1 MPLNKPNSHSLK
13 RRLLSSNLVLLL
25 SFVLLTGVALEQA
38 VVQYA
43 QQAQEEKLRGLIY
56 GLLGATELDE
66 GGQLTV
72 FDNELPDRKLLAPSS
87 GFYAAIFDQQN
98 SLVWKSPSLLR
109 QPLLEYSTPIGQWQ
123 FNKTDTLFSLQFGV
137 SWVQGE
143 RELRFTLLMQ
153 QGIAEFENLRQQFQQ
168 TLFLWLG
175 FFSLLLMAL
184 QWRVLQWG
192 LKPLHQLGEELNA
205 IEEGQ
210 QNRIE
215 QHYPQEVQPLT
226 EGINTLIKQQQQ
238 QQNRYRQALD
248 NLAHSLKTPLAVLR
262 GIGHEKTLAAENQ
275 QRLDEQVQRM
285 DQIVSYQLRKA
296 ATAGKQ
302 GLHQKEELLPILQQ
316 LCRVLDKVY
325 RDKEIRFSLP
335 ESATVHL
342 QMEKGDL
349 MELFGNLLDNACKHC
364 QQRVSIGLK
373 PIQQKITVH
382 IDDDGAGFPVG
393 QEQNLLQRGVRA
405 DSRLEGQGIGLA
417 VAEEIVL
424 AYEGEIQL
432 ERSPLG
438 GARVTLSMTR
448 T

>member
-13 RRLLSSNLVLLL
+13 RRLLSSNLLLLL

-56 GLLGATELDE
+56 GLLGATELDAQ
-66 GGQLTV
+66 GQLTV
-72 FDNELPDRKLLAPSS
+72 FNNELPDRKLLAPSS

-109 QPLLEYSTPIGQWQ
+109 QPILAQAAPVGKWQ
-123 FNKTDTLFSLQFGV
+123 FNKNDTLFSLQFGV
-137 SWVQGE
+137 SWLQGK

-226 EGINTLIKQQQQ
+226 DGINTLIKQQQQ

-302 GLHQKEELLPILQQ
+302 GLHQKEALLPILQQ

-325 RDKEIRFSLP
+325 RDKKITFLLP
-335 ESATVHL
+335 ESAAVHL

-373 PIQQKITVH
+373 TTQQKITVH
-382 IDDDGAGFPVG
+382 IDDDGAGFPAG
-393 QEQNLLQRGVRA
+393 QEQSLLQRGVRA

>member
-1 MPLNKPNSHSLK
+1 
-13 RRLLSSNLVLLL
+13 
-25 SFVLLTGVALEQA
+25 
-38 VVQYA
+38 
-43 QQAQEEKLRGLIY
+43 LIY
-56 GLLGATELDE
+56 GLLGATELNE

-109 QPLLEYSTPIGQWQ
+109 QPTLAQAPTVGKWQ

-137 SWVQGE
+137 SWLQGE

-215 QHYPQEVQPLT
+215 QNYPQEVHPLT

-302 GLHQKEELLPILQQ
+302 GLHQKEALLPILQQ

-325 RDKEIRFSLP
+325 RDKEISFSLP
-335 ESATVHL
+335 ESAAIYL

-364 QQRVSIGLK
+364 QQRVSIRLETT
-373 PIQQKITVH
+373 QQKVTVH
-382 IDDDGAGFPVG
+382 IDDDGAGFPEG
-393 QEQNLLQRGVRA
+393 QEQSLLQRGVRA

>member
-1 MPLNKPNSHSLK
+1 
-13 RRLLSSNLVLLL
+13 
-25 SFVLLTGVALEQA
+25 
-38 VVQYA
+38 
-43 QQAQEEKLRGLIY
+43 
-56 GLLGATELDE
+56 
-66 GGQLTV
+66 
-72 FDNELPDRKLLAPSS
+72 
-87 GFYAAIFDQQN
+87 
-98 SLVWKSPSLLR
+98 
-109 QPLLEYSTPIGQWQ
+109 
-123 FNKTDTLFSLQFGV
+123 
-137 SWVQGE
+137 
-143 RELRFTLLMQ
+143 
-153 QGIAEFENLRQQFQQ
+153 
-168 TLFLWLG
+168 
-175 FFSLLLMAL
+175 LMAL

-302 GLHQKEELLPILQQ
+302 GLHQKEALLPILQQ

-325 RDKEIRFSLP
+325 RDKEITFSLP
-335 ESATVHL
+335 EIAAIHL

-364 QQRVSIGLK
+364 QQRVSIELK
-373 PIQQKITVH
+373 TAQQKVTVH

-393 QEQNLLQRGVRA
+393 QEQSLLQRGVRA

-438 GARVTLSMTR
+438 GARVTLTL
-448 T
+448 

>member
-1 MPLNKPNSHSLK
+1 MPLKSNRDSLK
-13 RRLLSSNLVLLL
+13 RRLLSSNLILLL
-25 SFVLLTGVALEQA
+25 SFVLLTGLALEQA

-66 GGQLTV
+66 QGQLTV
-72 FDNELPDRKLLAPSS
+72 FNNELPDRKLLAPSS
-87 GFYAAIFDQQN
+87 GFYAAIFDQQKR
-98 SLVWKSPSLLR
+98 LVWKSPSLL
-109 QPLLEYSTPIGQWQ
+109 QHPTLEQATSVGKWQ
-123 FNKTDTLFSLQFGV
+123 FNKTDSLFSLQFGV
-137 SWVQGE
+137 SWLQDE
-143 RELRFTLLMQ
+143 DELRFTLLIQ
-153 QGIAEFENLRQQFQQ
+153 QESNDFESLRQRFRHS
-168 TLFLWLG
+168 LFLWLG
-175 FFSLLLMAL
+175 LFSLLLMAL
-184 QWRVLQWG
+184 QWWVLKWG
-192 LKPLHQLGEELNA
+192 LKPLNQLGGELNA

-226 EGINTLIKQQQQ
+226 EGINTLLKQQQQ

-262 GIGHEKTLAAENQ
+262 GIAHEKTLELENQ
-275 QRLDEQVQRM
+275 QRLDEQVQHM

-302 GLHQKEELLPILQQ
+302 GLHQKEALLPVLQQ

-325 RDKEIRFSLP
+325 RDKEIIFSLP
-335 ESATVHL
+335 ENSEINL

-364 QQRVSIGLK
+364 QQQVSIELK
-373 PIQQKITVH
+373 TTQQKITIH
-382 IDDDGAGFPVG
+382 IDDDGSGFPAD
-393 QEQNLLQRGVRA
+393 QKQSLLQRGVRA

-417 VAEEIVL
+417 VAEEIIL
-424 AYEGEIQL
+424 AYGGEIRL

-438 GARVTLSMTR
+438 RARVMLTLLLTA
-448 T
+448 